1 MSSEAQFNMILIA
14 SSLSHDPYQLC
25 LLKGPPSR
33 HALKVSI
40 NPNADT
46 ILYWE
51 TREMREMRDWEGD
64 LGGLVEGDNEDRDHD
79 VEQHEGRDGG
89 KRNEVDLCSI
99 VSVAMSGM
107 SDMSA
112 IDIAMYGTGAFHA
125 EGKWARGYETGR
137 QRGAQGRGLRQGAL
151 HLRQPGGSASGST
164 WRSVVRV
171 IVERPAVH
179 HLGCLC
185 PTCALS
191 HPQIAARRLALR
203 DTLAL

>member
-1 MSSEAQFNMILIA
+1 
-14 SSLSHDPYQLC
+14 
-25 LLKGPPSR
+25 
-33 HALKVSI
+33 
-40 NPNADT
+40 
-46 ILYWE
+46 
-51 TREMREMRDWEGD
+51 MRDWEGD

-89 KRNEVDLCSI
+89 KRNEVDLCTI

-137 QRGAQGRGLRQGAL
+137 LRGAQGRGLRQGAL

-191 HPQIAARRLALR
+191 HPQIAARRLALSWLQCPHQRKLRCPRRETSACRLPCRMR
-203 DTLAL
+203 DPGRRARSALSVLGRGASGRVRT

>member
-1 MSSEAQFNMILIA
+1 MSSEEAQFNMILIA
-14 SSLSHDPYQLC
+14 SSLSHHHYQLC

-40 NPNADT
+40 NPIADT

-51 TREMREMRDWEGD
+51 TKEMREMRDWEGD

-112 IDIAMYGTGAFHA
+112 
-125 EGKWARGYETGR
+125 K
-137 QRGAQGRGLRQGAL
+137 
-151 HLRQPGGSASGST
+151 
-164 WRSVVRV
+164 
-171 IVERPAVH
+171 
-179 HLGCLC
+179 
-185 PTCALS
+185 
-191 HPQIAARRLALR
+191 
-203 DTLAL
+203 